1 MKKIFVIILMFSYS
15 VNAQNNLSKLDD
27 TERIIIGKF
36 IPDDLNIGN
45 SSKRILDNKLNRIIT
60 NYAIG
65 SSDPTQRFILVPSI
79 SVLTKD
85 VTQTQPQMIAI
96 NIDVIYTIGDGINGD
111 KFSSIS
117 FNLKGAGINDEKAYI
132 SALRRLP
139 IKNDN
144 LFNLFKDAKTKIIEY
159 YNTKCDLILEQAKT
173 KSEIKAYDE
182 SIYILS
188 KVPDVCKECL
198 QKANDMIIHV
208 YNLKTKEECN
218 KKISNSRLSLANN
231 NFDEAAI
238 FLSDIT
244 SDFPCYDEALVINQE
259 IQDNKCMKSMTSAE
273 NAWIIRDFKKSA
285 NFLCEIPINSTCY
298 NDAKKLKDKIVK
310 KLNDEEKK
318 KWDLEYEKYNRNQT
332 LLESQAQNQID
343 IKNRSQNLLETQ
355 AQNEIDIRNRSQNLL
370 ETQAQNEMNSKST
383 SNMGKN
389 PQSNN
394 KTNEKSS
401 FENQD
406 YSLANSMISTARAIG
421 MSYAKNLKKVI
432 YHVENW

>member
-1 MKKIFVIILMFSYS
+1 MKKIIYVYLVLFCS

-96 NIDVIYTIGDGINGD
+96 NIEVIYTIGDGITGD
-111 KFSSIS
+111 KFSSMS

-198 QKANDMIIHV
+198 QKANDMIIHI
-208 YNLKTKEECN
+208 YNLKTKDECN

-238 FLSDIT
+238 FLSEIT
-244 SDFPCYDEALVINQE
+244 SDFPCYDEALVIIQE

-285 NFLCEIPINSTCY
+285 NFLSEISINSSCY
-298 NDAKKLKDKIVK
+298 NDSKKLKDKIVK

-332 LLESQAQNQID
+332 LLESQAQNEID
-343 IKNRSQNLLETQ
+343 IKNRSQNLLE
-355 AQNEIDIRNRSQNLL
+355 S
-370 ETQAQNEMNSKST
+370 QAQNEMNSKST
-383 SNMGKN
+383 SNMENN

-394 KTNEKSS
+394 KINEKSS

-406 YSLANSMISTARAIG
+406 YSLGNSMISTARAIG